1 MKFIIP
7 QNYDLNP
14 KIFGIIDYSSALL
27 DVIWGGLIFILLKL
41 IHKTINLK
49 IFLFIISVL
58 PVIIFSIV
66 GVNGEN
72 IIYVIKYMAK
82 YILNPKV
89 LLYEKENKD
98 CKKTQKGI

>member
-14 KIFGIIDYSSALL
+14 KILGIIDYPSAVL
-27 DVIWGGLIFILLKL
+27 DVTWGGIIFILLKI
-41 IHKTINLK
+41 IHRTISFK
-49 IFLFIISVL
+49 IFLFTISVL
-58 PVIIFSIV
+58 PLIIFSIV

-72 IIYVIKYMAK
+72 IIYVIKYMTK
-82 YILNPKV
+82 YIINPKV

-98 CKKTQKGI
+98 CKKSQKGI

>member
-14 KIFGIIDYSSALL
+14 KILGIIDYPSAIL
-27 DVIWGGLIFILLKL
+27 DVTWSGIIFILLKI
-41 IHKTINLK
+41 IHRTISFK
-49 IFLFIISVL
+49 IFLFTIGVL
-58 PVIIFSIV
+58 PLIIFSIV

-72 IIYVIKYMAK
+72 IIYVIKYMTK
-82 YILNPKV
+82 YIINPKV

-98 CKKTQKGI
+98 CKRSQKGI

>member
-14 KIFGIIDYSSALL
+14 KIFGIIDYSSAIL
-27 DVIWGGLIFILLKL
+27 DVTWGGFVFILLKL
-41 IHKTINLK
+41 IHKTINFK
-49 IFLFIISVL
+49 IFLYIISVL

-72 IIYVIKYMAK
+72 IIYVIKYMTK
-82 YILNPKV
+82 YTINPKV

-98 CKKTQKGI
+98 CKKSQKGI

>member
-82 YILNPKV
+82 YILIPKV